1 MSNWKRLASSP
12 LIAAAFLMATSAIG
26 PGFLTQTAVFTDRL
40 GASFAFVILIS
51 IILDIGVQL
60 NIWRILA
67 VSGMHAQELANTV
80 LPGSGTLLSALIAI
94 GGLAFNVGNLA
105 GTGLGLQVLTGID
118 TATGAAIS
126 AIIAMFI
133 FLVKNGLQKMD
144 ALAKA
149 LGVLMIGLTAYVV
162 HAADPP
168 IGLALQG
175 AIMPEKMDAQAVI
188 TLVGG
193 TVDYYPDP
201 HGGLHFGG
209 TAGYATLTVSDSSR
223 ADSTTDVTPKGF
235 GAAGHV
241 GYSWWIGGDFSL
253 GAMGRVTYSHLT
265 ADVPSGVPEVTVK
278 ETDFGFVYG
287 ARRQAAE
294 TDKYYWR
301 LTPFMLPTYTTI
313 PSPQWPKTCFL
324 LVPIDDLNT
333 WWITCQYNPERPM
346 PAAAQRQRPW
356 LVAGTFQSYLSPEND
371 FLIDRE
377 MQKTGNYTGIPE
389 IRIQDMA
396 MTDTMPRIL
405 DRTVEH
411 LGTTDLAIITMRR
424 LLMRLARQAADGQRP
439 WAADHGEAYNVR
451 PLDTVDTLEELG
463 LIMDAHRDEMVPTK

>member
-193 TVDYYPDP
+193 TVGGYICFAGGHRLLDSGVKGVAMLPRVDRSAITGITLAAVMRILLFLAALGVVSQGMPLAANNPAASVFRSAAGHLGHLLFGVVMWSAAITSVTGSAYTSVTFLKTFHPSLP
-201 HGGLHFGG
+201 KLEKWLIIGFIAISAIIFISVGQPVKVLVVVGALNGFILPIALGLMLWAAHGKGMLN
-209 TAGYATLTVSDSSR
+209 GYAHPKWLTAFGLVVIVALLTVSVMTLR
-223 ADSTTDVTPKGF
+223 KGL
-235 GAAGHV
+235 
-241 GYSWWIGGDFSL
+241 W
-253 GAMGRVTYSHLT
+253 
-265 ADVPSGVPEVTVK
+265 
-278 ETDFGFVYG
+278 
-287 ARRQAAE
+287 
-294 TDKYYWR
+294 
-301 LTPFMLPTYTTI
+301 
-313 PSPQWPKTCFL
+313 
-324 LVPIDDLNT
+324 
-333 WWITCQYNPERPM
+333 
-346 PAAAQRQRPW
+346 
-356 LVAGTFQSYLSPEND
+356 
-371 FLIDRE
+371 
-377 MQKTGNYTGIPE
+377 
-389 IRIQDMA
+389 
-396 MTDTMPRIL
+396 
-405 DRTVEH
+405 
-411 LGTTDLAIITMRR
+411 
-424 LLMRLARQAADGQRP
+424 
-439 WAADHGEAYNVR
+439 
-451 PLDTVDTLEELG
+451 
-463 LIMDAHRDEMVPTK
+463 